1 MKSSEPRF
9 RSTRKVWVL
18 VLTMLAVSLTLVACD
33 LAPSVTPVATT
44 ATIPSVPP
52 TSIPS
57 PLDLTSCNINIS
69 VKIPGPLSDTE
80 LQESRQ
86 QCLQSLDRNIQKWKA
101 KNVAGYDIT
110 VFYQGTFFQPNEIY
124 SYTVKNSQIVQQNFE
139 GRECA
144 SCTTASPKPVQM
156 TPTYSNGK
164 DLTIDGLFQ
173 VVRLRAG
180 IDPWIMDTYLKV
192 TFEPEYGYPTTI
204 TFNSFRYSDSSYDWA
219 VTSMKFN
226 P

>member
-1 MKSSEPRF
+1 VKSSEPRF

-110 VFYQGTFFQPNEIY
+110 VFYQGTFNPTKF
-124 SYTVKNSQIVQQNFE
+124 IVIPSKIVRLFSKTLKE
-139 GRECA
+139 GNA
-144 SCTTASPKPVQM
+144 P
-156 TPTYSNGK
+156 
-164 DLTIDGLFQ
+164 
-173 VVRLRAG
+173 VVRPLPRN
-180 IDPWIMDTYLKV
+180 L
-192 TFEPEYGYPTTI
+192 
-204 TFNSFRYSDSSYDWA
+204 SR
-219 VTSMKFN
+219 
-226 P
+226 